1 MSQRCGDRD
10 RDREHDREREL
21 QWSARRMGTSLLL
34 QLSAHERELDLVFLD
49 HSYAKPW
56 SAHPD
61 ASAARPARLLF
72 ITPRR
77 HLGTA
82 PEADVPID
90 VETVTPTP
98 VPLYDNQKARSV
110 MNECERHVMFAR
122 TDADAP
128 PPPDDWEEH
137 VNRTGW
143 TMAQNKL
150 FNKIHKALQ
159 SDRLARLANEGACNE
174 PVLRRIAV
182 DKCARRVRQAL
193 ASVNWDTKLIQWLHT
208 TLVETLS
215 LPVLAAYLDA
225 LQTLKG
231 KIPTLIDRMLLSSTA
246 KTGAA
251 GAEALSLLL
260 KRPWDPAVG
269 VLSHNKPSKL
279 PGSPLILIAS
289 SGPANSMFP
298 ASRRHRFWQSQ
309 LSCLGKVIPI
319 ATSLLNNGSGVGVLQ
334 CLEHMIGA
342 VRGKVAEI
350 HNHFS
355 HKQIILIGWNT
366 GALVACH
373 VSVMEYVTAVVC
385 LGFPLLTVDGPRGDV
400 DDPLLEMKTPV
411 LFVIGQNSLQCNI
424 EAMEDF
430 REKIRADNSM
440 VVVGGAD
447 DNLRISKAKKK
458 SEGLTQSM
466 VDRCIQDEIADFL
479 TGVLTRAESHL
490 GSDPRDLD
498 AEKKKKPRDSTRRDL
513 SFDLPERNSRPTSPA
528 AKVPASPSGSEVG
541 TFSRQDLSSVSSSP
555 TSSPKTKVATMSL
568 QKPPT
573 VGTTQLLKRQV
584 PRADT
589 VLTHKQAQ
597 AQFAAF
603 LKQNMLVRKALPPGT
618 SSCLFVP
625 VPEPSEGAEKDD
637 VRLQLKRHQ
646 PPSPTQ
652 CSKSSKRAKIKVTI
666 VSHGDAAAMGTGAA
680 LTTQAEI
687 ISGKAVPM
695 AMSGVKELSGL
706 LSTPKEIVDSPSP
719 EVSKATLDRAWSNLV
734 WWKVSLG
741 GTGFEVPS
749 VIWER
754 RRVVLN
760 RKLSSAAEASLSP
773 TPAGVPS
780 STAPSAFHALQS
792 RLVASSTHGLQ
803 AQPASALQGA
813 ASASSLLQGLS
824 FSLQDIGTKASTLPA
839 SMVAA
844 GPSVQSSAVK
854 APTALQSLSAI
865 TTDTGTIVRTIPV
878 PTSLAL
884 GASASGKPTA
894 IHQLLTNGGLAK
906 LANSLPGLA
915 QISNQAAGLKAPTTI
930 TVTLRGQPGRM
941 STLSQA
947 AMGTIQPQLEEQPM
961 QTQGPQLLCGAL
973 RVGWVSPGSV
983 VTSWE
988 QLQELSDLRQ
998 PHGDPLHHVSHQAL
1012 TKPEISEAL
1021 AMPVTLLGIQPSS
1034 FFSSSSST
1042 GPLLF
1047 ATLVH
1052 PKVGP
1057 ALQSP
1062 SSMLLPT
1069 PGKGDRTLGHLR
1081 ERVILAKSHVLEA
1094 LETLGRASPV
1104 VDNGSTIIHPREAQD
1119 NRRLGP
1125 SSGWAAPPASPTSHR
1140 DPQEG

>member
-1 MSQRCGDRD
+1 
-10 RDREHDREREL
+10 
-21 QWSARRMGTSLLL
+21 
-34 QLSAHERELDLVFLD
+34 
-49 HSYAKPW
+49 
-56 SAHPD
+56 
-61 ASAARPARLLF
+61 
-72 ITPRR
+72 
-77 HLGTA
+77 
-82 PEADVPID
+82 
-90 VETVTPTP
+90 
-98 VPLYDNQKARSV
+98 

-289 SGPANSMFP
+289 SGPSNSMFP
-298 ASRRHRFWQSQ
+298 TSRRHRFWQSQ

-319 ATSLLNNGSGVGVLQ
+319 ATHLLNNGSGVGVLQ

-350 HNHFS
+350 HSHFS
-355 HKQIILIGWNT
+355 HKPIILIGWNT

-400 DDPLLEMKTPV
+400 DDPLLDMKTPV

-424 EAMEDF
+424 EEMEDF

-513 SFDLPERNSRPTSPA
+513 SFDLPERTSRPASPA
-528 AKVPASPSGSEVG
+528 AKVPASPSGSE
-541 TFSRQDLSSVSSSP
+541 DLSSVSSSP
-555 TSSPKTKVATMSL
+555 TSSPKTKMAAVASL
-568 QKPPT
+568 QKSGPI
-573 VGTTQLLKRQV
+573 GATQLGLKRQV
-584 PRADT
+584 QRTDA

-625 VPEPSEGAEKDD
+625 VSSEHSEGAEKDD
-637 VRLQLKRHQ
+637 
-646 PPSPTQ
+646 
-652 CSKSSKRAKIKVTI
+652 RAKIKVTI
-666 VSHGDAAAMGTGAA
+666 VSHGEAAGVGNGAP

-687 ISGKAVPM
+687 VTGKPVPVAVGPAVSGA
-695 AMSGVKELSGL
+695 KELSGL
-706 LSTPKEIVDSPSP
+706 LATP
-719 EVSKATLDRAWSNLV
+719 
-734 WWKVSLG
+734 
-741 GTGFEVPS
+741 
-749 VIWER
+749 
-754 RRVVLN
+754 
-760 RKLSSAAEASLSP
+760 KLSSAADTSP
-773 TPAGVPS
+773 SPAPSAVIPS

-792 RLVASSTHGLQ
+792 RLVASSTPGMQAFGMQ

-824 FSLQDIGTKASTLPA
+824 FSLQDIGTKSSALPA
-839 SMVAA
+839 SVAAA
-844 GPSVQSSAVK
+844 GPPMQTSAVK
-854 APTALQSLSAI
+854 TPTPIQNLSTI
-865 TTDTGTIVRTIPV
+865 TTGTGTIVRTIPV
-878 PTSLAL
+878 ATSLSL

-906 LANSLPGLA
+906 LASSLPGLA

-930 TVTLRGQPGRM
+930 TVTLRGQPSRVT
-941 STLSQA
+941 TLSQA
-947 AMGTIQPQLEEQPM
+947 AMGTVQPQHEEQPM
-961 QTQGPQLLCGAL
+961 QTQAHQVNFDTSSAQKVSAAAFLTVIVQGRPTGWIMLTIPLVL
-973 RVGWVSPGSV
+973 RRG
-983 VTSWE
+983 
-988 QLQELSDLRQ
+988 DLR
-998 PHGDPLHHVSHQAL
+998 
-1012 TKPEISEAL
+1012 
-1021 AMPVTLLGIQPSS
+1021 
-1034 FFSSSSST
+1034 
-1042 GPLLF
+1042 
-1047 ATLVH
+1047 
-1052 PKVGP
+1052 
-1057 ALQSP
+1057 
-1062 SSMLLPT
+1062 
-1069 PGKGDRTLGHLR
+1069 LR
-1081 ERVILAKSHVLEA
+1081 FES
-1094 LETLGRASPV
+1094 
-1104 VDNGSTIIHPREAQD
+1104 
-1119 NRRLGP
+1119 
-1125 SSGWAAPPASPTSHR
+1125 
-1140 DPQEG
+1140 

>member
-1 MSQRCGDRD
+1 
-10 RDREHDREREL
+10 
-21 QWSARRMGTSLLL
+21 
-34 QLSAHERELDLVFLD
+34 
-49 HSYAKPW
+49 
-56 SAHPD
+56 
-61 ASAARPARLLF
+61 
-72 ITPRR
+72 
-77 HLGTA
+77 
-82 PEADVPID
+82 
-90 VETVTPTP
+90 
-98 VPLYDNQKARSV
+98 

-289 SGPANSMFP
+289 SGPSNSMFP
-298 ASRRHRFWQSQ
+298 TSRRHRFWQSQ

-319 ATSLLNNGSGVGVLQ
+319 ATHLLNNGSGVGVLQ

-342 VRGKVAEI
+342 VRSKVAEI
-350 HNHFS
+350 HSHFS
-355 HKQIILIGWNT
+355 HKPIILIGWNT

-373 VSVMEYVTAVVC
+373 VSVLEYVTAVVC

-458 SEGLTQSM
+458 TEGLTQSM

-479 TGVLTRAESHL
+479 TGVLTRAESHS

-513 SFDLPERNSRPTSPA
+513 SFDLPERTSRPTSPA
-528 AKVPASPSGSEVG
+528 AKVPASPSGSE
-541 TFSRQDLSSVSSSP
+541 DLSSVSSSP
-555 TSSPKTKVATMSL
+555 TSSPKTKMAAVSSG
-568 QKPPT
+568 QKPSPM
-573 VGTTQLLKRQV
+573 GTTQLLKRQV
-584 PRADT
+584 QRADT

-618 SSCLFVP
+618 SSCLFV
-625 VPEPSEGAEKDD
+625 
-637 VRLQLKRHQ
+637 
-646 PPSPTQ
+646 
-652 CSKSSKRAKIKVTI
+652 VT
-666 VSHGDAAAMGTGAA
+666 
-680 LTTQAEI
+680 
-687 ISGKAVPM
+687 GKPVPM
-695 AMSGVKELSGL
+695 AVSQSVSGAKELSGL
-706 LSTPKEIVDSPSP
+706 LATP
-719 EVSKATLDRAWSNLV
+719 
-734 WWKVSLG
+734 
-741 GTGFEVPS
+741 
-749 VIWER
+749 
-754 RRVVLN
+754 
-760 RKLSSAAEASLSP
+760 KLSSTAETSSSSPAPSAA
-773 TPAGVPS
+773 VPS
-780 STAPSAFHALQS
+780 STTPGAFHALQS
-792 RLVASSTHGLQ
+792 RLVASGTHCVQ

-824 FSLQDIGTKASTLPA
+824 FSLQDIGTKSSALPA
-839 SMVAA
+839 GVAA
-844 GPSVQSSAVK
+844 AGSPVQTSAVK
-854 APTALQSLSAI
+854 TPTPIQTLSAI
-865 TTDTGTIVRTIPV
+865 TTGTGTIVRTIPV
-878 PTSLAL
+878 ATSLSL

-906 LANSLPGLA
+906 LASSLPGLA

-930 TVTLRGQPGRM
+930 TVTLRGQPSRVT
-941 STLSQA
+941 TLSQA
-947 AMGTIQPQLEEQPM
+947 AMGTVQPQPEEQPM
-961 QTQGPQLLCGAL
+961 QTQAPQAPDGA
-973 RVGWVSPGSV
+973 VGNLPAPAPTDLGKAHAGAETAPADPPARPTAAAPLVTASSPMKTLYVMSDAK
-983 VTSWE
+983 
-988 QLQELSDLRQ
+988 LS
-998 PHGDPLHHVSHQAL
+998 AL
-1012 TKPEISEAL
+1012 TKS
-1021 AMPVTLLGIQPSS
+1021 AMGEVPLKLPAIQPSS
-1034 FFSSSSST
+1034 SSSCSPTGAVTFASAASS
-1042 GPLLF
+1042 LL
-1047 ATLVH
+1047 H
-1052 PKVGP
+1052 SKVGP
-1057 ALQSP
+1057 VLQTASKTVILTSALA
-1062 SSMLLPT
+1062 T
-1069 PGKGDRTLGHLR
+1069 VKGDGPLGHVGDKLSLSKSVPALGHALGTA
-1081 ERVILAKSHVLEA
+1081 EPLGRVPSVGDEGSVGHGREA
-1094 LETLGRASPV
+1094 LASRHLVPQAVLPGGAGTTLIALG
-1104 VDNGSTIIHPREAQD
+1104 GSSVIAAAGTA
-1119 NRRLGP
+1119 LGQKP
-1125 SSGWAAPPASPTSHR
+1125 
-1140 DPQEG
+1140 

>member
-1 MSQRCGDRD
+1 MSQRGAGDRD
-10 RDREHDREREL
+10 RDREL

-34 QLSAHERELDLVFLD
+34 QLSAHERELDLVCLD

-61 ASAARPARLLF
+61 ASAARPTRMLF
-72 ITPRR
+72 LTPRR
-77 HLGTA
+77 QPGTA
-82 PEADVPID
+82 LEADVPID

-231 KIPTLIDRMLLSSTA
+231 KIPTLIDRMLLSSTT

-289 SGPANSMFP
+289 SGPSNSMFP
-298 ASRRHRFWQSQ
+298 TSRRHRFWQSQ

-319 ATSLLNNGSGVGVLQ
+319 ATHLLNNGSGVGVLQ

-342 VRGKVAEI
+342 VRSKVAEI
-350 HNHFS
+350 HSHFS
-355 HKQIILIGWNT
+355 HKPIILIGWNT

-411 LFVIGQNSLQCNI
+411 LFVIGQNSLQCNM

-479 TGVLTRAESHL
+479 TGVLTRAESHP

-513 SFDLPERNSRPTSPA
+513 SFDLPERTSRPASPA
-528 AKVPASPSGSEVG
+528 AKVPASPSGSE
-541 TFSRQDLSSVSSSP
+541 DLSSVSSSP
-555 TSSPKTKVATMSL
+555 TSSPKTKMAAVSSI
-568 QKPPT
+568 QKPSQIGP
-573 VGTTQLLKRQV
+573 TQLLKRQV
-584 PRADT
+584 PRTDT

-597 AQFAAF
+597 
-603 LKQNMLVRKALPPGT
+603 
-618 SSCLFVP
+618 VP
-625 VPEPSEGAEKDD
+625 VSSEHSEGAEKDD
-637 VRLQLKRHQ
+637 VRTQLKRHQ
-646 PPSPTQ
+646 TPSPTQ
-652 CSKSSKRAKIKVTI
+652 CSKPSKRAKIKVTI
-666 VSHGDAAAMGTGAA
+666 VSHGDAGVGNGAP

-687 ISGKAVPM
+687 VAGKPVPM
-695 AMSGVKELSGL
+695 AVGQSVSGAKELSGL
-706 LSTPKEIVDSPSP
+706 LATP
-719 EVSKATLDRAWSNLV
+719 
-734 WWKVSLG
+734 
-741 GTGFEVPS
+741 
-749 VIWER
+749 
-754 RRVVLN
+754 
-760 RKLSSAAEASLSP
+760 KLSSAGETSSP
-773 TPAGVPS
+773 SPAPSALIPS

-792 RLVASSTHGLQ
+792 RLVASSAHCMQ
-803 AQPASALQGA
+803 AQPASTLQGA

-824 FSLQDIGTKASTLPA
+824 FSLQDIGTKSSALPA
-839 SMVAA
+839 SVAAA
-844 GPSVQSSAVK
+844 GPPVQTSAVK
-854 APTALQSLSAI
+854 TPAPIQNLSAI
-865 TTDTGTIVRTIPV
+865 TTGTGTIVRTIPV
-878 PTSLAL
+878 ATSLSL

-906 LANSLPGLA
+906 LASSLPGLA

-930 TVTLRGQPGRM
+930 TVTLRGQPSRVT
-941 STLSQA
+941 TLSQA
-947 AMGTIQPQLEEQPM
+947 AMGTVQPQLEEQPM
-961 QTQGPQLLCGAL
+961 QTQAPQAPDGAL
-973 RVGWVSPGSV
+973 GNLAAPATSAASPGKLLSQMDLSKAQAGAEMAPADPAARLTSAAAAPV
-983 VTSWE
+983 VTTTSPMKT
-988 QLQELSDLRQ
+988 LYVMSDAKLS
-998 PHGDPLHHVSHQAL
+998 AL
-1012 TKPEISEAL
+1012 TKSVMGEATSVPL
-1021 AMPVTLLGIQPSS
+1021 KLPGIQPSS
-1034 FFSSSSST
+1034 SSSSASSPT
-1042 GPLLF
+1042 GAVTF
-1047 ATLVH
+1047 ATSPLASAPSPPSSLVH
-1052 PKVGP
+1052 SKVGP
-1057 ALQSP
+1057 VLQTASKTVILT
-1062 SSMLLPT
+1062 STLAT
-1069 PGKGDRTLGHLR
+1069 VKGDGPLGHVGEKVSLT
-1081 ERVILAKSHVLEA
+1081 KSAAA
-1094 LETLGRASPV
+1094 LGHALGAVETLGRVPSV
-1104 VDNGSTIIHPREAQD
+1104 VDDGSTIIHTREALA
-1119 NRRLGP
+1119 NRHLLPQGVLPGGAGTTLITLG
-1125 SSGWAAPPASPTSHR
+1125 SSLASSSIIATAGPTLAQK
-1140 DPQEG
+1140 P

>member
-1 MSQRCGDRD
+1 MSHRGGDRD
-10 RDREHDREREL
+10 RDRDRDREL

-34 QLSAHERELDLVFLD
+34 QLSAHERELDLVCLD

-61 ASAARPARLLF
+61 ASAARPTRMLF
-72 ITPRR
+72 LTPRR
-77 HLGTA
+77 QPGAGL
-82 PEADVPID
+82 EADVPID
-90 VETVTPTP
+90 VETVTPVA

-231 KIPTLIDRMLLSSTA
+231 KIPTLIDRMLLSSTT

-289 SGPANSMFP
+289 SGPSNSMFP
-298 ASRRHRFWQSQ
+298 TSRRHRFWQSQ

-319 ATSLLNNGSGVGVLQ
+319 TTHLLNNGSGVGVLQ

-350 HNHFS
+350 HSHFS
-355 HKQIILIGWNT
+355 HKPIILIGWNT

-411 LFVIGQNSLQCNI
+411 LFVIGQNSLQCNM

-430 REKIRADNSM
+430 REKIRADNSL

-479 TGVLTRAESHL
+479 TGVLTRAESHS

-513 SFDLPERNSRPTSPA
+513 SFDLPERSSRPASPA
-528 AKVPASPSGSEVG
+528 AKVPASPSGSE
-541 TFSRQDLSSVSSSP
+541 DLSSSP
-555 TSSPKTKVATMSL
+555 TSSPKTKVAAVSSL
-568 QKPPT
+568 QKPSQMGP
-573 VGTTQLLKRQV
+573 TQLLKRHV
-584 PRADT
+584 PRPDT
-589 VLTHKQAQ
+589 VLAHKQAQ
-597 AQFAAF
+597 
-603 LKQNMLVRKALPPGT
+603 
-618 SSCLFVP
+618 VP
-625 VPEPSEGAEKDD
+625 VSSEHSEGADKDD
-637 VRLQLKRHQ
+637 VRVQLKRHQ
-646 PPSPTQ
+646 APSPTQ
-652 CSKSSKRAKIKVTI
+652 CTKPSKRAKIKVTI
-666 VSHGDAAAMGTGAA
+666 VSHGDAAGVGNGAA
-680 LTTQAEI
+680 LSTQAEMVA
-687 ISGKAVPM
+687 GKPVPVAVGQAVP
-695 AMSGVKELSGL
+695 GVKELSGL
-706 LSTPKEIVDSPSP
+706 LTTP
-719 EVSKATLDRAWSNLV
+719 
-734 WWKVSLG
+734 
-741 GTGFEVPS
+741 
-749 VIWER
+749 
-754 RRVVLN
+754 
-760 RKLSSAAEASLSP
+760 KLSSATETSSTSP
-773 TPAGVPS
+773 APSSVIPS
-780 STAPSAFHALQS
+780 STTPSAFHALQS
-792 RLVASSTHGLQ
+792 RLVASSTHCLQ
-803 AQPASALQGA
+803 AQPASTLQGA

-824 FSLQDIGTKASTLPA
+824 FSLQDIGTKSSPLPA
-839 SMVAA
+839 SVAA
-844 GPSVQSSAVK
+844 AGQPVQTSAVK
-854 APTALQSLSAI
+854 TPAPMQNLSAI
-865 TTDTGTIVRTIPV
+865 TTDTSTIVRTIPV
-878 PTSLAL
+878 ATSLSL
-884 GASASGKPTA
+884 GASAGGKPTA

-906 LANSLPGLA
+906 LASSLPGLA

-930 TVTLRGQPGRM
+930 TVTLRGQPSRVT
-941 STLSQA
+941 TLSQA
-947 AMGTIQPQLEEQPM
+947 AMGTVQPQLEEQAM
-961 QTQGPQLLCGAL
+961 HTQAPQAPDCAGGNVGGPASSATSPGQLLPHMDLSKAQAGAEMAPADP
-973 RVGWVSPGSV
+973 VAAPV
-983 VTSWE
+983 VTSTSPMKT
-988 QLQELSDLRQ
+988 LYVMSDAKLS
-998 PHGDPLHHVSHQAL
+998 AL
-1012 TKPEISEAL
+1012 TKSVLAEATSVPL
-1021 AMPVTLLGIQPSS
+1021 KLPSIQPSS
-1034 FFSSSSST
+1034 SSSSST
-1042 GPLLF
+1042 TS
-1047 ATLVH
+1047 ATGAGTLAST
-1052 PKVGP
+1052 PSP
-1057 ALQSP
+1057 P
-1062 SSMLLPT
+1062 SSLMHSKVLQTASKTLILT
-1069 PGKGDRTLGHLR
+1069 SALATVKGDGALGHSGEKGTLT
-1081 ERVILAKSHVLEA
+1081 KSTAA
-1094 LETLGRASPV
+1094 LGHALGAVETLGRVPSV
-1104 VDNGSTIIHPREAQD
+1104 VDEGSTIIHSREALASRQLLSQGLLPGGAGTTLIT
-1119 NRRLGP
+1119 LG
-1125 SSGWAAPPASPTSHR
+1125 SSSSIIATAGPTLSQK
-1140 DPQEG
+1140 P

>member
-1 MSQRCGDRD
+1 MAQRGG
-10 RDREHDREREL
+10 EREREL

-34 QLSAHERELDLVFLD
+34 QLSAHERELDLVCLD

-61 ASAARPARLLF
+61 ASAARPARMLF
-72 ITPRR
+72 LTPRR
-77 HLGTA
+77 QPGTA
-82 PEADVPID
+82 LEADVPID
-90 VETVTPTP
+90 VESVTPTP

-231 KIPTLIDRMLLSSTA
+231 KIPTLIDRMLLSSTT

-289 SGPANSMFP
+289 SGPSNSMFP
-298 ASRRHRFWQSQ
+298 TSRRHRFWQSQ

-319 ATSLLNNGSGVGVLQ
+319 ATHLLNNGSGVGVLQ

-342 VRGKVAEI
+342 VRSKVAEI

-355 HKQIILIGWNT
+355 HKPIILIGWNT

-479 TGVLTRAESHL
+479 TGILTRAESHS

-513 SFDLPERNSRPTSPA
+513 SFDLPERTSRPASPA
-528 AKVPASPSGSEVG
+528 SRVPASPSGSE
-541 TFSRQDLSSVSSSP
+541 DLSSVSSSP
-555 TSSPKTKVATMSL
+555 TSSPKTKMAAVSSI
-568 QKPPT
+568 QKPTPIST
-573 VGTTQLLKRQV
+573 AQLLKRQV
-584 PRADT
+584 QRTDT
-589 VLTHKQAQ
+589 ILTHKQAQ
-597 AQFAAF
+597 VVA
-603 LKQNMLVRKALPPGT
+603 
-618 SSCLFVP
+618 
-625 VPEPSEGAEKDD
+625 
-637 VRLQLKRHQ
+637 
-646 PPSPTQ
+646 
-652 CSKSSKRAKIKVTI
+652 
-666 VSHGDAAAMGTGAA
+666 
-680 LTTQAEI
+680 
-687 ISGKAVPM
+687 GKPFPM
-695 AMSGVKELSGL
+695 AVSQSVPGGKEPFGL
-706 LSTPKEIVDSPSP
+706 LAA
-719 EVSKATLDRAWSNLV
+719 SK
-734 WWKVSLG
+734 LG
-741 GTGFEVPS
+741 
-749 VIWER
+749 
-754 RRVVLN
+754 
-760 RKLSSAAEASLSP
+760 SAAESSVSP
-773 TPAGVPS
+773 APSATIPS

-792 RLVASSTHGLQ
+792 RLVASSTHCMQ

-824 FSLQDIGTKASTLPA
+824 FSLQDIGTKSSALPA
-839 SMVAA
+839 SVAA
-844 GPSVQSSAVK
+844 AGTPVQTSAVK
-854 APTALQSLSAI
+854 TPTPIQNLSAI
-865 TTDTGTIVRTIPV
+865 TTGTGTIVRTIPV
-878 PTSLAL
+878 ATSLSV
-884 GASASGKPTA
+884 GAAASGKPTA

-906 LANSLPGLA
+906 LASSLPGLA

-930 TVTLRGQPGRM
+930 TVTLRGQPSRVT
-941 STLSQA
+941 TLSQA
-947 AMGTIQPQLEEQPM
+947 AMGTVQPQGEEQPM
-961 QTQGPQLLCGAL
+961 QTQAPQAPHGA
-973 RVGWVSPGSV
+973 VGNLAAPASGAASPGNLLPQMDLSKAQAGAEMAPADPAAAAL
-983 VTSWE
+983 VTTASPMKT
-988 QLQELSDLRQ
+988 LYVMSDAKLS
-998 PHGDPLHHVSHQAL
+998 AL
-1012 TKPEISEAL
+1012 TKSVMDEATSGPL
-1021 AMPVTLLGIQPSS
+1021 KLPGIQPSS
-1034 FFSSSSST
+1034 STSSPAGPVTFAASPVAGAASPPSS
-1042 GPLLF
+1042 
-1047 ATLVH
+1047 LVH
-1052 PKVGP
+1052 SKAGP
-1057 ALQSP
+1057 ILQTASK
-1062 SSMLLPT
+1062 T
-1069 PGKGDRTLGHLR
+1069 
-1081 ERVILAKSHVLEA
+1081 VILTSTLATVKADGSVGHIGDKVSLTRSTSALSHA
-1094 LETLGRASPV
+1094 LGAMETLGRVPSV
-1104 VDNGSTIIHPREAQD
+1104 VDDGSNLLRARETLA
-1119 NRRLGP
+1119 NRHLLPQSVLPGGAGAALLTLSSSSVITTAGP
-1125 SSGWAAPPASPTSHR
+1125 VLSQKP
-1140 DPQEG
+1140 